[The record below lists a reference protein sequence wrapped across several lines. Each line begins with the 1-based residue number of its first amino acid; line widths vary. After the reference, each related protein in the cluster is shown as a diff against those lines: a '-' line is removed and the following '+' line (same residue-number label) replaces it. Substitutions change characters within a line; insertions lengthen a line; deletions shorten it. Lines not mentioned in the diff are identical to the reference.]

1 MARKRGAAR
10 LDPATE
16 AYFAGMRK
24 VEDHPL
30 FQPMAHRARFRRHEG
45 NGCPPDGWAVVHE
58 TGTIHF
64 HPTRRATP
72 DEWAYVA
79 AHALL
84 HLGFE
89 HFRPERLPHW
99 REWTAACD
107 CFVARFL
114 ADLKFGRAPEE
125 SAARAA
131 LPART
136 EAELFAAFVERGIP
150 PELARFGTAGAAADM
165 VPARTAAEVRDAA
178 WAPWGSRNESWAEML
193 ARGLS
198 EAVRS
203 AVSVAAGRESA
214 LGSGE
219 GGKLTPARA
228 AREWFIHSYPLLGA
242 LAASFRVIEDPEL
255 CRRLDISIAAVD
267 DSAQEI
273 YYNPFAGLGEEECR
287 FVMAHELLHAG
298 LRHQARRQGRDPYLW
313 NVACDY
319 VVNQWL
325 VEMGIGELPKVGV
338 LLDPELKGLSA
349 EAVYDRIVTDLR
361 RYRKLATLRG
371 VGAGDMLE
379 GGGPGWWERGEG
391 VTLDELYR
399 AALSQGLHY
408 HQDGRRGFLPAGLVE
423 EIRALHMPPI
433 PWEVELARWF
443 DERFAPAERYRTF
456 ARPSRRQASTPNIPR
471 PRWAVR
477 AESMAERTFG
487 VVLDTSGSMG
497 SELLAKALGTIASY
511 AIAREVPAVRVV
523 FCDAAAHDAGYM
535 APEEIAGRVRVRGR
549 GGTVLQPGV
558 DLLETAE
565 DFPPTGPILL
575 ITDGWCDRVRIRRDH
590 GILVPGSAKLPFVP
604 RGPVFRLR

>member
-1 MARKRGAAR
+1 MSRKRGAGQAN
-10 LDPATE
+10 PAAE
-16 AYFAGMRK
+16 AWWAG
-24 VEDHPL
+24 VQQVNAHPL
-30 FQPMAHRARFRRHEG
+30 FAPLAHRANIWRSGES
-45 NGCPPDGWAVVHE
+45 GCPADGWAVVHE
-58 TGTIHF
+58 SGRIEF
-64 HPTRRATP
+64 HPTRRGDPA
-72 DEWAYVA
+72 EWAYVT

-89 HFRPERLPHW
+89 HFRPERLQHW

-114 ADLKFGRAPEE
+114 ADLRFGRPPADV
-125 SAARAA
+125 SGRVD

-136 EAELFAAFVERGIP
+136 EAELFALFVERGIP
-150 PELARFGTAGAAADM
+150 PELSGCGVGGSAADM
-165 VPARTAAEVRDAA
+165 VPMRTAQPARPALYA
-178 WAPWGSRNESWAEML
+178 WGPQESWGEL
-193 ARGLS
+193 LSRGLS
-198 EAVRS
+198 QAVRS

-214 LGSGE
+214 LGSGQ
-219 GGKLTPARA
+219 GGRLTAAQR

-242 LAASFRVIEDPEL
+242 LAAAFRVIEDAEL

-267 DSAQEI
+267 DASQEI
-273 YYNPFAGLGEEECR
+273 YMNPFAGLDEEECR

-298 LRHQARRQGRDPYLW
+298 LRHQARRQGREPYLW

-325 VEMGIGELPKVGV
+325 VEMGIGQVPRVGV

-371 VGAGDMLE
+371 VGLGDMLE
-379 GGGPGWWERGEG
+379 RRPPNGGEIGEG

-399 AALSQGLHY
+399 NALSQGLHV
-408 HQDGRRGFLPAGLVE
+408 HQESGRGLLPAGLVD

-443 DERFAPAERYRTF
+443 DERFSPLERYRTF
-456 ARPSRRQASTPNIPR
+456 ARPSRRQASTPHIPR

-477 AESMAERTFG
+477 PESMHGRTFG

-511 AIAREVPAVRVV
+511 AVAREVPAVRVV
-523 FCDAAAHDAGYM
+523 FCDAAAYDAGYM

-558 DLLETAE
+558 DLLERAE
-565 DFPPTGPILL
+565 DFPDVGPILL
-575 ITDGWCDRVRIRRDH
+575 ITDGQCDRVRIRRDH
-590 GILVPGSAKLPFVP
+590 AILIPAGATLPFVP
-604 RGPVFRLR
+604 AGRVFRVR

>member
-1 MARKRGAAR
+1 MARKRGGGGEP
-10 LDPATE
+10 DPATL
-16 AYFAGMRK
+16 AYLAGMDR
-24 VEDHPL
+24 VRTHPL
-30 FQPMAHRARFRRHEG
+30 FAPLAHRAFFYRRDTGE
-45 NGCPPDGWAVVHE
+45 CPPDGWAVVHE
-58 TGTIHF
+58 GGTVIL
-64 HPTRRATP
+64 HPTRRADP
-72 DEWAYVA
+72 EEWAYVA

-89 HFRPERLPHW
+89 HFKPERLQQW

-114 ADLKFGRAPEE
+114 ADLKFGRAPEGTG
-125 SAARAA
+125 SPAG

-150 PELARFGTAGAAADM
+150 PELAHFGTAGGASDM
-165 VPARTAAEVRDAA
+165 IPARAGPRPGRRWSWMGSEPE
-178 WAPWGSRNESWAEML
+178 PWGTL
-193 ARGLS
+193 LDRGLA

-203 AVSVAAGRESA
+203 AVRVAAGRESA
-214 LGSGE
+214 LGSGG
-219 GGKLTPARA
+219 GGKLTAAQA
-228 AREWFIHSYPLLGA
+228 AREWFIHGYPLLGA
-242 LAASFRVIEDPEL
+242 LAASFTVIEDAEL

-267 DSAQEI
+267 DAAQEI
-273 YYNPFAGLGEEECR
+273 YMNPFAGLGEEECR

-298 LRHQARRQGRDPYLW
+298 LRHQARRQGRDPWLW

-325 VEMGIGELPKVGV
+325 VEMGIGQVPQIGV
-338 LLDPELKGLSA
+338 LLDADLKGLSA
-349 EAVYDRIVTDLR
+349 EAIYDRIVTDLR

-371 VGAGDMLE
+371 VGLGDMLE
-379 GGGPGWWERGEG
+379 GRPGAMAGGQG

-399 AALSQGLHY
+399 NALSQGLY
-408 HQDGRRGFLPAGLVE
+408 AHQEGGRGFLPAGLVE
-423 EIRALHMPPI
+423 EIRALHMPAI

-443 DERFAPAERYRTF
+443 DERFAPLERYRTF

-477 AESMAERTFG
+477 PESMADRTFG

-497 SELLAKALGTIASY
+497 RELLGKALGTIASY
-511 AIAREVPAVRVV
+511 AIARDVPAVRVV

-558 DLLETAE
+558 DLLEDAD
-565 DFPPTGPILL
+565 DFPADGPILL
-575 ITDGWCDRVRIRRDH
+575 ITDAQCDRVRIRRDH
-590 GILVPGSAKLPFVP
+590 GILIPAGARLPFVP
-604 RGPVFRLR
+604 VGPVFRLR